1 MFWTAI
7 EAEILLAARIMQV
20 RFLERLSGKT
30 PREQSSSGKKIGA
43 VWCSGADRRS
53 FDASAVPLMHL
64 WLVDLHKL
72 LLEVV
77 QQVRVGFPIY

>member
-1 MFWTAI
+1 MILFRTTTIYDGI
-7 EAEILLAARIMQV
+7 EK
-20 RFLERLSGKT
+20 KT
-30 PREQSSSGKKIGA
+30 PREQSRSDKKIGA

>member
-1 MFWTAI
+1 MILFRTTTIHVGI
-7 EAEILLAARIMQV
+7 EK
-20 RFLERLSGKT
+20 KT
-30 PREQSSSGKKIGA
+30 PREQSRSDKKIGA
-43 VWCSGADRRS
+43 VWCS
-53 FDASAVPLMHL
+53 FEASAMPLMHL

>member
-1 MFWTAI
+1 MIARFAQQNV
-7 EAEILLAARIMQV
+7 LLLRTTDV
-20 RFLERLSGKT
+20 RVGTEEKT
-30 PREQSSSGKKIGA
+30 PREQKSSGKKIGA